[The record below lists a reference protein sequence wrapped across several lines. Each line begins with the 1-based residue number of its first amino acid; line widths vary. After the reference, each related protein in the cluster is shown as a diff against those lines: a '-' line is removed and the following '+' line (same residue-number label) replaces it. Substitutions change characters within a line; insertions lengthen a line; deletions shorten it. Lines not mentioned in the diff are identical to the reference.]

1 MYEYKIKGADYLK
14 GKVQKIGQA
23 IAVTVD
29 KDWLGEEVIVIR
41 KAELESMNR
50 EKRE

>member
-1 MYEYKIKGADYLK
+1 MYEYKIRGSEHLK
-14 GKVQKIGQA
+14 GEVRKIGKA
-23 IAVTVD
+23 IAVIVN

-41 KAELESMNR
+41 KADLEGMNR